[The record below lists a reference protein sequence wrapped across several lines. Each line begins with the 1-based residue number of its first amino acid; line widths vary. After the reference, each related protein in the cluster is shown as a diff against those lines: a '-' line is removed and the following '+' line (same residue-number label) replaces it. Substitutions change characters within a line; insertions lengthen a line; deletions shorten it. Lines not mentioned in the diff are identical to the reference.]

1 MDEEQIR
8 KRIAEL
14 EIEKQKYISLLN
26 QITGMIIA
34 FQETLGEAP
43 KQPAPEKPAPKQDE
57 EKDE

>member
-8 KRIAEL
+8 KRIEEL
-14 EIEKQKYISLLN
+14 EIEKQRYISLLN

-43 KQPAPEKPAPKQDE
+43 EQPAPEQNE